1 MAVSSA
7 DMSYATVD
15 ELRRRIG
22 PAIFDEIYLSDGSDL
37 SDKSDALTDLLAAAA
52 EIDGAISSRYRL
64 PVTGNVALALLKDWC
79 LTLAEERAFARP
91 VGGEFTE
98 KIKRRVD
105 NVRKYLDMIRLGE
118 FKLAD
123 APENTSNGAA
133 KIALIR
139 RNDAVFDRNKME
151 GF

>member
-1 MAVSSA
+1 
-7 DMSYATVD
+7 MSYATVD

-37 SDKSDALTDLLAAAA
+37 SDKSDALIDLLAAAA

-79 LTLAEERAFARP
+79 LTLAEERAYARP

-98 KIKRRVD
+98 KIIRRVD
-105 NVRKYLDMIRLGE
+105 TVRKYLDMIRLDQ
-118 FKLAD
+118 FKLSD
-123 APENTSNGAA
+123 APENGSSPAA
-133 KIALIR
+133 RVALIQR
-139 RNDAVFDRNKME
+139 DNAIFDRSKME

>member
-7 DMSYATVD
+7 DMSYASVE

-22 PAIFDEIYLSDGSDL
+22 QAIFDEIYPSDQSDQ
-37 SDKSDALTDLLAAAA
+37 SDKSDASADLLAAAA

-79 LTLAEERAFARP
+79 LTLAEERAYARP

-98 KIKRRVD
+98 KVKRRVD
-105 NVRKYLDMIRLGE
+105 TVRKYLDMIRLGE
-118 FKLAD
+118 FKLSD

>member
-1 MAVSSA
+1 
-7 DMSYATVD
+7 MSYASVE

-22 PAIFDEIYLSDGSDL
+22 QAIFDEIYPSDQSDK
-37 SDKSDALTDLLAAAA
+37 SDKSDASADLLAAAA

-79 LTLAEERAFARP
+79 LTLAEERAYARP

-98 KIKRRVD
+98 KVKRRVD
-105 NVRKYLDMIRLGE
+105 TVRKYLDMIRLGE
-118 FKLAD
+118 FKLSD

>member
-1 MAVSSA
+1 
-7 DMSYATVD
+7 MSYASVE
-15 ELRRRIG
+15 ELRCRIG
-22 PAIFDEIYLSDGSDL
+22 RSVFDEIYPSDQSEP
-37 SDKSDALTDLLAAAA
+37 SDASADLLAAAA

-79 LTLAEERAFARP
+79 LTLAEERAYARP

-133 KIALIR
+133 KIALVR

>member
-1 MAVSSA
+1 
-7 DMSYATVD
+7 MSYATVD
-15 ELRRRIG
+15 ELRCRIG
-22 PAIFDEIYLSDGSDL
+22 RSVFDEIYPSDGENP
-37 SDKSDALTDLLAAAA
+37 SDASADLLAAAA

-79 LTLAEERAFARP
+79 LTLAEERAYARP

>member
-1 MAVSSA
+1 
-7 DMSYATVD
+7 MSYATVD

-37 SDKSDALTDLLAAAA
+37 SDKSDALSDLLAAAA

-79 LTLAEERAFARP
+79 LTLAEERAYARP

-98 KIKRRVD
+98 KITRRVD
-105 NVRKYLDMIRLGE
+105 VVRRYLDMIRLDE
-118 FKLAD
+118 FKLSD
-123 APENTSNGAA
+123 APENNRSNGA
-133 KIALIR
+133 KIALVQRDNAI
-139 RNDAVFDRNKME
+139 FDRNKMG